1 MDLMYPY
8 KVGIYIKEQ
17 ETSEPDGGIVCQNPQ
32 VRAGSRKM
40 SRFKFQFVSKFNLA
54 FATLMLAALTIAWFY
69 HDSVKWYEHDVQRIT
84 LTSDVLQGYQK
95 LSSLTFM
102 ELSALSDSVLLGNSS
117 DLSER
122 GPGASALR
130 EAVSVVRQGVAE
142 EVALGGSGDSGE
154 ELEQVVEI
162 ERLVEEIIRT
172 SELIEQALRDGRA
185 GDARNELEM
194 LRNSGVAEDFST
206 LIVAATADHKIESH
220 SMDRE
225 ATGLSRYVTKLMPIL
240 MGVLVLTTLFFIFV
254 LSRKLNRAVSE
265 LHQGAVALR
274 NDDLSYRIPDLSELE
289 FQRLGKA
296 FNNMALQLSEH
307 REQLRDANIQLE
319 ATVDERTRELQES
332 NRKLAI
338 VDANRRKLLANI
350 SHEFRTPLTVIRG
363 EAEIAMRGSNKT
375 EVDYRES
382 FQRII
387 DQAENTTR
395 LVDDLL
401 FIARADEGEPRLKLS
416 SVSITVMLDAVCQ
429 EFSAKAEKKGIK
441 IEQGR
446 VDTRAVVEGDP
457 GRLRQ
462 VFAILLE
469 NALRYSNPGDRV
481 EIQVLQERENVEII
495 FRDEGIGL
503 TEEESE
509 LAFERFYRAPRA
521 VEQAAGTVLGLPVA
535 KAIVDA
541 HHGTISL
548 SGKPGEGTT
557 ATVFLPIGRKFGI
570 IA

>member
-1 MDLMYPY
+1 
-8 KVGIYIKEQ
+8 
-17 ETSEPDGGIVCQNPQ
+17 
-32 VRAGSRKM
+32 M
-40 SRFKFQFVSKFNLA
+40 SRFKFQFISKFRMA
-54 FATLMLAALTIAWFY
+54 FTTLMLAALAIAWLY
-69 HDSVKWYEHDVQRIT
+69 NDSVNWHEHDVQRIT
-84 LTSDVLQGYQK
+84 LANDVVQSYQK
-95 LSSLTFM
+95 LSDLTFM
-102 ELSALSDSVLLGNSS
+102 ELSALSDSVLQGNSG

-142 EVALGGSGDSGE
+142 EVAMRGRDTGE
-154 ELEQVVEI
+154 ELEQVDEI

-172 SELIEQALRDGRA
+172 SELIEQALKEGRA
-185 GDARNELEM
+185 GDARHELEM
-194 LRNSGVAEDFST
+194 LRNSGAADYFNILIIAAVADQNVE
-206 LIVAATADHKIESH
+206 LH
-220 SMDRE
+220 SVDLQ
-225 ATGLSRYVTKLMPIL
+225 ATGHSRYIAKIMPAL
-240 MGVLVLTTLFFIFV
+240 MGALVLITLFFIFV
-254 LSRKLNRAVSE
+254 LSRNLTRSVSALHHGALAV
-265 LHQGAVALR
+265 G
-274 NDDLSYRIPDLSELE
+274 NDDLTYRIPDLNELE
-289 FQRLGKA
+289 FQRLGEA
-296 FNNMALQLSEH
+296 FNTMALQLSEH
-307 REQLRDANIQLE
+307 REQLQDIKIQLE

-332 NRKLAI
+332 NRKLAA

-401 FIARADEGEPRLKLS
+401 FIARADAGEPRLKLS
-416 SVSITVMLDAVCQ
+416 SVSIAGMINSVCL
-429 EFSAKAEKKGIK
+429 EFSAKAENKGIK

-446 VDTRAVVEGDP
+446 MDSRAEVQGDP

-469 NALRYSNPGDRV
+469 NALRYSNPGGRV
-481 EIQVLQERENVEII
+481 EIQVLQGDRNVEII

-521 VEQAAGTVLGLPVA
+521 VEKAAGTGLGLPVA
-535 KAIVDA
+535 KAIVEA
-541 HHGTISL
+541 HHGVISL
-548 SGKPGEGTT
+548 SGKPDQGAT
-557 ATVFLPIGRKFGI
+557 ATVVLPFGRHFGI
-570 IA
+570 FA